1 MEYFSC
7 YTGSMQNATIK
18 EVYDIVDR
26 IEKKIDGRLLRSE
39 VKIDKLESR
48 FDTFAGAIATMSVLI
63 SFSGPLALDW
73 IKNKMFR

>member
-1 MEYFSC
+1 
-7 YTGSMQNATIK
+7 MQNATIK

-48 FDTFAGAIATMSVLI
+48 FDTFAGAITTMSIII
-63 SFSGPLALDW
+63 SLSGPIFMDW
-73 IKNKMFR
+73 ARSKLFR